1 MGIYPNKG
9 IIAPGADADIV
20 LINPSVEYVMTTSE
34 LHMMTDYTPFEGMK
48 MKGKFTDVIV
58 GGKSVIENGV
68 YSGMIA
74 GKEIIRHAPILD

>member
-1 MGIYPNKG
+1 M
-9 IIAPGADADIV
+9 
-20 LINPSVEYVMTTSE
+20 INPSGEYVMTTSE

-68 YSGMIA
+68 YSLSLIH
-74 GKEIIRHAPILD
+74 I